1 MRTVSLQLAED
12 TVAGAGV
19 PDDENGAIKLA
30 LGYLWQFVA
39 QYPQPASLLNY
50 YHPCPARKTH
60 QNGIFMFATQTPL
73 RSLIIEEFILHNIP
87 PSHDTIHTTNIAR
100 K

>member
-39 QYPQPASLLNY
+39 QYP
-50 YHPCPARKTH
+50 HPCPARKTH